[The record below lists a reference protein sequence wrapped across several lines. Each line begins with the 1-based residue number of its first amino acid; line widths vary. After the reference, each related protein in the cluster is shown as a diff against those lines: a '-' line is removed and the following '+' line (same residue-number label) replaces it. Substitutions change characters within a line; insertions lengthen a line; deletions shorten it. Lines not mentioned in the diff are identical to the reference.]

1 MMILNQANAATLF
14 QGQTESNRPD
24 AAVLAGSLRQAM
36 QQLKGDFFTSAG
48 VDYRAMKAS
57 EAYADYQKLSAQLQ
71 QVDLQTLP
79 DEAHKLAFWINL
91 YNVLVM
97 DGILALNVQ
106 RSVKDVPRFFQRVA
120 YQIGSEVFSLDTIE
134 HGLLRRNRKI
144 YWFQRHPLASG
155 DPRQRWMLASVDP
168 RIHFAL
174 VCGAKSCPP
183 IGVYQAEQIE
193 DQLELAASGFVNSE
207 NVQLQPEQKRVLLS
221 KIFDWYGAD
230 FGTRPQLLQWI
241 ANRLRDPQQQDWLKQ
256 NAQKVRIDWQPYD
269 WQLNQAA

>member
-1 MMILNQANAATLF
+1 MIILNHSKPSHAHPADSEPPEAAAL
-14 QGQTESNRPD
+14 
-24 AAVLAGSLRQAM
+24 AARLRQTM
-36 QQLKGDFFTSAG
+36 QQLKGDFFTAEG

-57 EAYADYQKLSAQLQ
+57 EAYAAYQQLSQQLQ

-97 DGILALNVQ
+97 DGILALNVK
-106 RSVKDVPRFFQRVA
+106 RSVKEVPRFFQQVA
-120 YQIGSEVFSLDTIE
+120 YQIGAEVFSLDTIE

-144 YWFQRHPLASG
+144 YWFQRRPLASG
-155 DPRQRWMLASVDP
+155 DTRQRWMLASVDP

-183 IGVYQAEQIE
+183 IGVYQAERID
-193 DQLELAASGFVNSE
+193 DQLALAASGFVNSD
-207 NVQLQPEQKRVLLS
+207 NVVLQPEKHRISLS
-221 KIFDWYGAD
+221 KIFDWYGTD
-230 FGTRPQLLQWI
+230 FGTRSELLQWI
-241 ANRLRDPQQQDWLKQ
+241 AARLRDPQQQAWLQQ
-256 NAQKVRIDWQPYD
+256 NAGRVRVDWQAYD